1 MPDALELTG
10 EIAEA
15 VDGALERGHPLVVGY
30 VDDSGYP
37 VVSFRGSTH
46 VHGPQQLAI
55 WVRKA
60 DDGFAKAVTER
71 PQVTLLYYDRDGP
84 GPFYLSFRGR
94 ARVDPAADEDVYA
107 NTVERERQ
115 LDPDRNGVAVIIDV
129 DSVRGAGPGGAFQQE
144 LE

>member
-55 WVRKA
+55 CVRKA

-84 GPFYLSFRGR
+84 GPFYVSFRGR

-115 LDPDRNGVAVIIDV
+115 LDPDRIGVAVIIDV
-129 DSVRGAGPGGAFQQE
+129 DSVRGAGPGGAFHQE
-144 LE
+144 RK

>member
-71 PQVTLLYYDRDGP
+71 PQVTLLYYDREGP

-94 ARVDPAADEDVYA
+94 ARVDPAANEEVYA
-107 NTVERERQ
+107 NTVERERDR
-115 LDPDRNGVAVIIDV
+115 DPDRKGVAVIIDV
-129 DSVRGAGPGGAFQQE
+129 EDLRGAGPQGAFEQE
-144 LE
+144 RR